1 MQTID
6 KKADAIVVGP
16 DPSVRGL
23 RTRNRW
29 LVLAVALLL
38 LASLGLGA
46 ALLVGGDDST
56 HAAGVDGAVV
66 DEITELLD
74 DMAVAWGE
82 GDGAA
87 VVAMMAEDGFHISD
101 GTRGDPISGDRL
113 ETFASRWASINW
125 TRVDPTVIDPAE
137 SPGEYIVM
145 ESVIV
150 HPDSIGTEDRDTTI
164 VLYRIV
170 EQNGALKIAEQV
182 VFESIA
188 WPLS

>member
-1 MQTID
+1 MQTIE
-6 KKADAIVVGP
+6 KKPDSISVGP

-29 LVLAVALLL
+29 LVLAVAVLL

-46 ALLVGGDDST
+46 ALLLGGDDDT
-56 HAAGVDGAVV
+56 FAAGVDGAVV

-101 GTRGDPISGDRL
+101 GTRGEPITGDGL
-113 ETFASRWASINW
+113 ESFASRWASINW
-125 TRVDPTVIDPAE
+125 TRTDPTMIDPTE

-150 HPDSIGTEDRDTTI
+150 HPDSVGTEDRDTTI

-170 EQNGALKIAEQV
+170 EENGALKVAEQV
-182 VFESIA
+182 AFESIR